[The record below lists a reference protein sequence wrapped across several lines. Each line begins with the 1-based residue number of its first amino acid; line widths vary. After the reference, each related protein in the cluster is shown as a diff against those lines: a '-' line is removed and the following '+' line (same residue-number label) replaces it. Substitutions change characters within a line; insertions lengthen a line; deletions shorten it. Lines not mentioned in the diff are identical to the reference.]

1 MEIKKLVIASHN
13 QGKVG
18 EIREMLMPYGV
29 EVVSAGELGLPDVEE
44 TATTFEGNAR
54 LKACALAK
62 LSGLPC
68 LADDS
73 GLCVDALDGRP
84 GVFTARY
91 APNRDFDKGM
101 DKLLAELKD
110 VLAKNSSRGARLIF
124 LVVWRW
130 LCPRIRKE
138 RLFSKVLLTGKLPK
152 PKPAATVSA
161 LMRFLFPMRE
171 TAELLPRWRRR
182 KKIKYRTAAGLW
194 KNLLKKFLPIRRKK
208 QGERERSPFLF

>member
-1 MEIKKLVIASHN
+1 MIASHN

-110 VLAKNSSRGARLIF
+110 VLAKILPAGARLIF

>member
-91 APNRDFDKGM
+91 APNRDFEQGM

-110 VLAKNSSRGARLIF
+110 VLAKNSSRGRKAHFSCCLALALPENPEGAAVFKGFVDGKIAEAKAGSNGFGFDAVFVPDEGDGRTFAQMEAAEKDKISHRGRALEKFVKEIF
-124 LVVWRW
+124 
-130 LCPRIRKE
+130 
-138 RLFSKVLLTGKLPK
+138 
-152 PKPAATVSA
+152 A
-161 LMRFLFPMRE
+161 
-171 TAELLPRWRRR
+171 
-182 KKIKYRTAAGLW
+182 
-194 KNLLKKFLPIRRKK
+194 N
-208 QGERERSPFLF
+208 

>member
-101 DKLLAELKD
+101 DKL
-110 VLAKNSSRGARLIF
+110 
-124 LVVWRW
+124 
-130 LCPRIRKE
+130 CPRIRKE